1 MIRSLPFALL
11 LSIAP
16 AWAADVPPPP
26 PPTSPTLVFPRIASA
41 GGVVVLPKGI
51 ELPAPAT
58 THRLLIDATS
68 AGTTASGIN
77 NHLEAAAR
85 AVNLYALA
93 AVPPENVKIA
103 VVVHGKATPMILS
116 AAAYQR
122 HAGKPSAD
130 AALIAELH
138 DAGVMFYVCGQS
150 LVRSGHA
157 PTDVHEDVT
166 VALSAMT
173 KLVELQADGYGLIP

>member
-1 MIRSLPFALL
+1 MFRSLPIALL
-11 LSIAP
+11 MAIAP
-16 AWAADVPPPP
+16 AWAADDSPRQAA
-26 PPTSPTLVFPRIASA
+26 PTLEFPRIASA
-41 GGVVVLPKGI
+41 GGVVVLPNGV
-51 ELPAPAT
+51 ELPSPAT
-58 THRLLIDATS
+58 THRLLIDATG
-68 AGTTASGIN
+68 AGTTPSGVN
-77 NHLEAAAR
+77 HHLEAAAR

-93 AVPPENVKIA
+93 SVPPENVRIA

-157 PTDVHEDVT
+157 PLDVHEDVT

>member
-1 MIRSLPFALL
+1 MIRSLPLALL
-11 LSIAP
+11 LAIAP
-16 AWAADVPPPP
+16 AWAADVPTKRAP
-26 PPTSPTLVFPRIASA
+26 PTLVFPRITSA
-41 GGVVVLPKGI
+41 GGVVALPNGV
-51 ELPAPAT
+51 ELPAPGV
-58 THRLLIDATS
+58 THRLLIDATG
-68 AGTTASGIN
+68 AETTPLGVN

-93 AVPPENVKIA
+93 GVAPENVMIA
-103 VVVHGKATPMILS
+103 VVVHGKATPMSLS

-138 DAGVMFYVCGQS
+138 AAGVRFYVCGQS

-157 PTDVHEDVT
+157 VTDVHEDVT